1 MGCLSKCGL
10 APLNFAS
17 WAPRQPY
24 CCPLSTDQLSP
35 ILFPPWMVG
44 QSPAMPL
51 WSLLS
56 TQTWGPGSVLLIL
69 VFLLRLSVRL
79 WHQTQL
85 WDLQHCPTDL
95 TGKTAVV
102 TGANSGIGKAVSQEL
117 ARRGARVVLAC
128 RSRERGQRALAE
140 IQAATKDASLLLGE
154 VDLSSMAS
162 IRSFARWLLQEC
174 PEIHLLVNN
183 AAVCGIPRTLT
194 SEGLDLTF
202 ATNYIGPFLLTN
214 LLQGALQRAG
224 SARVINVSSSW
235 QTQGYFDEEH
245 LTGAGGPLTFNQN
258 YYCSKLLLTSITGEF
273 ARRLQGTGVTVNSV
287 EPGLV
292 YTEIM
297 RLLPLYY
304 RVSFWIFSF
313 FIKDPTQGANPVLY
327 LSLAKELDGIS
338 GKYFSRSC
346 VIIPPVKAAQDPQM
360 AQSLWN
366 ASVKLTNLDKV
377 D

>member
-1 MGCLSKCGL
+1 
-10 APLNFAS
+10 
-17 WAPRQPY
+17 
-24 CCPLSTDQLSP
+24 
-35 ILFPPWMVG
+35 
-44 QSPAMPL
+44 MPL